1 MEAASSGATLSIL
14 WLTVLSASAASRQM
28 LDQLA
33 GRLRFAHRSAANEC
47 TYNHEHDM
55 LTQSKFDLPA
65 GFDPPASFGRARR
78 WGWTDIDGRF
88 PLLSC
93 SLLRCLFTKNSCFRS
108 FPLYQVNTSD
118 QHS

>member
-47 TYNHEHDM
+47 TYNRGRDM
-55 LTQSKFDLPA
+55 LSHADFEAALVFQSCP
-65 GFDPPASFGRARR
+65 
-78 WGWTDIDGRF
+78 
-88 PLLSC
+88 
-93 SLLRCLFTKNSCFRS
+93 
-108 FPLYQVNTSD
+108 
-118 QHS
+118 